1 MACPWLDADLRH
13 LLLRRRCL
21 CEEKLQID
29 GGIRYLTL
37 VLREGALVV
46 TGVAVLLL
54 ADDLV
59 LF

>member
-13 LLLRRRCL
+13 LLLRRGCL
-21 CEEKLQID
+21 CEKLQID

-54 ADDLV
+54 LADDLV